1 MSERIEERGSSGTR
15 GSRIER
21 NEDREDRRS
30 RMEDSG
36 ARIERIEEKLVA
48 HRKEWSR
55 RLNSIERQIRAG
67 NVNLWKVPAWD
78 L

>member
-36 ARIERIEEKLVA
+36 ARIERIE
-48 HRKEWSR
+48 
-55 RLNSIERQIRAG
+55 
-67 NVNLWKVPAWD
+67 D
-78 L
+78 

>member
-1 MSERIEERGSSGTR
+1 MGERIEERGSSGTR

-36 ARIERIEEKLVA
+36 ARIERIE
-48 HRKEWSR
+48 
-55 RLNSIERQIRAG
+55 
-67 NVNLWKVPAWD
+67 D
-78 L
+78 

>member
-1 MSERIEERGSSGTR
+1 MSERIEDRGSSGTR

-36 ARIERIEEKLVA
+36 ARIERIE
-48 HRKEWSR
+48 
-55 RLNSIERQIRAG
+55 
-67 NVNLWKVPAWD
+67 D
-78 L
+78 